1 MEFINSIHR
10 IFDFDKDNPI
20 LFNSGLFMLFFT
32 VFICIYAFIYK
43 RKFLRTIYVILFSIF
58 FYYKL
63 SGWFLFILLLTTS
76 IDFILAILIQRT
88 SKKIHRKIF
97 LIFSMAA
104 SLGLLVYFKYTN
116 FFMEGLY
123 SLWGK
128 DFKPFNI
135 LLPIGISFYTFR
147 TISYMIDVYKENLK
161 AEKNFLHYVFY
172 MTFFPMLISGP
183 ITRAKDF
190 LPRLKKAVVV
200 KHYDI
205 SKGLFLIIQGLVKKA
220 IIADYLGQYND
231 LVFSM
236 PESYSG
242 FENLMAIY
250 GFAIQL
256 YFDFSGYTD
265 MAMGIAKIL
274 GFPIDNNFNKPYH
287 AYNITDFWRRW
298 HITLSSWLRDY
309 LFSPLSLKLR
319 YWGNGGIITS
329 LMITFLLCGLWHGA
343 SWTFIAWGGLQGLA
357 MTWDVLIAKRRNRLK
372 KKIRKPAYNF
382 FSWLITFHL
391 IIFMW
396 VLFRA
401 QDFQTAFT
409 MYGRVFTDMD
419 LSYIGP
425 FINVR
430 SLYVALLLL
439 SFAIYAIPVKWFGK
453 ISQQFINTPY
463 WVKII
468 IFLLVIQ
475 LIIQLQS
482 ANVQPFIYAQF

>member
-20 LFNSGLFMLFFT
+20 LFNSGLFLLFFT
-32 VFICIYAFIYK
+32 VFISIYAFIYK
-43 RKFLRTIYVILFSIF
+43 KRFIRTTYIILFSLFI
-58 FYYKL
+58 YYKL
-63 SGWFLFILLLTTS
+63 SGWFLLILLLTTV
-76 IDFILAILIQRT
+76 IDYILALFIQKT
-88 SKKIHRKIF
+88 DKKLHKRIF
-97 LIFSMAA
+97 LALSMCS

-123 SLWGK
+123 SLSGSN
-128 DFKPFNI
+128 FKPFDI
-135 LLPIGISFYTFR
+135 IMPIGISFYTFR
-147 TISYMIDVYKENLK
+147 TVSYMIDVYKENMR
-161 AEKNFLHYVFY
+161 AEKHFFHYVFY
-172 MTFFPMLISGP
+172 MTFFPMLIAGP

-190 LPRLKKAVVV
+190 LPKLKKAVVV

-205 SKGLFLIIQGLVKKA
+205 SKGLFLILTGLLKKA
-220 IIADYLGQYND
+220 LIADYLGQYND

-265 MAMGIAKIL
+265 MAMGLAKIM
-274 GFPIDNNFNKPYH
+274 GFNIDQNFNKPYH
-287 AYNITDFWRRW
+287 ALNVTDFWRRW

-309 LFSPLSLKLR
+309 LFTPLSLKMR
-319 YWGNGGIITS
+319 HWGNGGIIAS
-329 LMITFLLCGLWHGA
+329 LMLTFFLCGLWHGP
-343 SWTFIAWGGLQGLA
+343 SWTFVVWGGLHGLA
-357 MTWDVLIAKRRNRLK
+357 MTWDVLISKRRKKLK
-372 KKIRKPAYNF
+372 KKIRKPLYTF
-382 FSWLITFHL
+382 FSWLVTFHL

-396 VLFRA
+396 VFFRA

-409 MYGRVFTDMD
+409 MFGRVFTDMD
-419 LSYIGP
+419 WTYVGP
-425 FINVR
+425 FLNVR
-430 SLYVALLLL
+430 SLFITLLLL
-439 SFAIYAIPVKWFGK
+439 SFAVYAMPLKWFSK
-453 ISQQFINTPY
+453 ISQQFINTPF

-468 IFLLVIQ
+468 LFLLVIQ

-482 ANVQPFIYAQF
+482 ADVQPFIYAQF